1 MTVISPAPRVDH
13 TLAPRVDHTLA
24 PRVDHTL
31 AQCETWYVSVH
42 VIDPDIAGQLAADLP
57 REDFVRILRIFETDL
72 GRLAR
77 ELETAVAGHDRDGYR
92 RAAHSLAGA
101 ASSVGA
107 TRLEKLAR
115 IAMDH
120 RNPADPHALAI
131 SVRQEAAAALTA
143 LSALADNPP
152 DRR

>member
-1 MTVISPAPRVDH
+1 MSVIAPAARVDHSHPPRVDH
-13 TLAPRVDHTLA
+13 A
-24 PRVDHTL
+24 L
-31 AQCETWYVSVH
+31 AQCETWMVSVH

-57 REDFVRILRIFETDL
+57 RDDFVRILRIFETDL

-77 ELETAVAGHDRDGYR
+77 DLEAAVAARDEDSYR

-107 TRLEKLAR
+107 TRLEKVAR

-120 RNPADPHALAI
+120 RNPAAPHALAI
-131 SVRQEAAAALTA
+131 SVRQEAAAALAA

-152 DRR
+152 STR